1 MCAEVLTW
9 LMSYSRLD
17 AKTFIDINL
26 FRFNDFVN
34 RIAVALFSFQVR
46 SFNYFNH
53 TSLNDL
59 NAGYFGASLAH

>member
-9 LMSYSRLD
+9 LMFYSRLD
-17 AKTFIDINL
+17 DKTFIDINL

-46 SFNYFNH
+46 SFNYFKH